1 MRNTFKTLAL
11 LTTIVTLFSQCKKT
25 DTFPSAELDEYLNL
39 AVGKYIVY
47 RLDSTV
53 YSDFGQTTT
62 IKSYQ
67 AKDEIDA
74 AITDNLGRPAWRV
87 IRYLRD
93 TLATK
98 PWAASSSYMI
108 IPTREVVE
116 TIEENFRYQKLKL
129 PIKEGFNWKG
139 NTYISLYSNDPGWD
153 YRYLDD
159 WDYTYENVDEPFK
172 VTGNQIV
179 ENTIT
184 VNQRDE
190 LIGIPTDVNSY
201 SEKNFSVEVYGKNI
215 GLIYKDFLH
224 WEYQPPN
231 AGNPGYKIG
240 YGIKLNMISHN

>member
-1 MRNTFKTLAL
+1 MRKIFATTTL
-11 LTTIVTLFSQCKKT
+11 LTVITLLFTQCKKT
-25 DTFPSAELDEYLNL
+25 DNFQSAELDDYLNL
-39 AVGKYIVY
+39 GVGKYVIY
-47 RLDSTV
+47 RMDSTLF
-53 YSDFGQTTT
+53 SDFGQITT

-87 IRYLRD
+87 VRYIRD
-93 TLATK
+93 TLGLG
-98 PWAASSSYMI
+98 PWQTSSTYMI
-108 IPTREVVE
+108 VPTREVVE
-116 TIEENFRYQKLKL
+116 VIEENFRYQKLKL

-139 NTYISLYSNDPGWD
+139 NTFISLYSNDPGWD

-159 WDYTYENVDEPFK
+159 WDYTYENVDQPFI
-172 VTGNQIV
+172 VTGNQV
-179 ENTIT
+179 VDNSVT

-190 LIGIPTDVNSY
+190 LIGIPTDINSY
-201 SEKNFSVEVYGKNI
+201 SERNFSVEVYGENI

-240 YGIKLNMISHN
+240 YGLKLNMISHN